1 MLQAGR
7 DGLPV
12 SRMCAE
18 RLKVPRRTYDHVR
31 KRDDDIKEAHEEYL
45 SLLEAWF
52 IELGQNNLITVYKNG
67 ETGINT
73 PLYKLYMANIFG
85 WSDKKEIDQ
94 KVDQK
99 TSVEIVIGGGAR
111 PEQLGQGGNELLDE

>member
-18 RLKVPRRTYDHVR
+18 RLNVPRRTYDHVR
-31 KRDDDIKEAHEEYL
+31 KREPDIKEAHEEYL

-52 IELGQNNLITVYKNG
+52 IALGQQYMTTVYKNG
-67 ETGINT
+67 EIGLNT
-73 PLYKLYMANIFG
+73 PLYKMFMANHFG